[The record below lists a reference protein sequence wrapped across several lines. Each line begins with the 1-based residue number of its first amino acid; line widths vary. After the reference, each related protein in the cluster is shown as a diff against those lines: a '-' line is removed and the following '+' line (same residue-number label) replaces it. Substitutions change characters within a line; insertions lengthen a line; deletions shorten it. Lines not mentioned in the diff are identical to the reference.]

1 MLTQAFLNVEPLF
14 NCGVRIADYDFQKH
28 TAAHAA
34 DFKRKSKQMNYDRAD
49 ELSSTP
55 QSAIRTPQWWPL
67 SAVLAVFA
75 GMLAVS
81 WRRWTSPIADSGREM
96 DLPARL
102 LQGEWLYRDVHH
114 IYPPFA
120 PYFNAL
126 LYRIFGVHLD
136 VLHVAGIVCSVIIA
150 TLCYRI
156 ARRLFEPA
164 EAAIATIAV
173 IVFCIFKPAG
183 NLIQPYA
190 FAALYACV
198 CSLGVLLLT
207 LRHAENCKKQELI
220 FAGLLIGLAVITKQ
234 EFALAGAATVTAALF
249 YLHLP
254 ALKSQ
259 ISNLKKLISD
269 LVLAAL
275 PAFLIAVPVYGW
287 LFAKLGW
294 QTLVE
299 DCHLFY
305 THLPPSLIFYNAQRT
320 GLDRPLLSVV
330 QILGAAAV
338 AFAALSFVVMLGDRR
353 RKVLKWSATALG
365 LSFVAIALIKL
376 IVGKQWDGSP
386 LRALPILLLMIIGIE
401 LWHVRRSNVA
411 TEPCNSLPSIR
422 KQSRFII
429 AVYSFAIL
437 ARVALRVPSGGA
449 FGGFFLPT
457 SLILF
462 CHLFWRTLPN
472 AIERW
477 TSDEVSV
484 RRTLLFGRALL
495 IVTVLIGAI
504 TFGIRYRK
512 NFSVEIRAERGHFFA
527 PKVTGSEIIE
537 ALDFIRIAT
546 QPNESIAILPE
557 GSDLVFLTGRRMP
570 LRHQILIPG
579 LMSEQDELKA
589 IAQLQQDRVRYV
601 LIVNRPMREF
611 GQEAFGRD
619 FYTQLG
625 GWIQGNYRL
634 VRIFGHSQSIDPQI
648 GEPLFFIKAFER
660 RN

>member
-1 MLTQAFLNVEPLF
+1 MSNHSSIAEFGLRIGNWERILPPLFIQAGTQSEKMEDRTQAN
-14 NCGVRIADYDFQKH
+14 
-28 TAAHAA
+28 
-34 DFKRKSKQMNYDRAD
+34 
-49 ELSSTP
+49 P
-55 QSAIRTPQWWPL
+55 QSAIRNLQWMPQFAIL
-67 SAVLAVFA
+67 LVFVA
-75 GMLAVS
+75 MLAVS

-136 VLHVAGIVCSVIIA
+136 VLHAAGIVCSAVIA
-150 TLCYRI
+150 ALCYRI

-207 LRHAENCKKQELI
+207 LRYAETQKRKELV
-220 FAGLLIGLAVITKQ
+220 FAGILIGLAAITKQ
-234 EFALAGAATVTAALF
+234 EFALAGAATVTAALA
-249 YLHLP
+249 YLRLP
-254 ALKSQ
+254 NFKLRASTLKSQ
-259 ISNLKKLISD
+259 ISTLKRLISD
-269 LVLAAL
+269 LLFAAL
-275 PAFLIAVPVYGW
+275 PALLITLPVYGW

-320 GLDRPLLSVV
+320 GLDRPLLSLA
-330 QILGAAAV
+330 QMLGAAAV

-365 LSFVAIALIKL
+365 LSFVAIACIKM
-376 IVGKQWDGSP
+376 IVGNQWDGSP
-386 LRALPILLLMIIGIE
+386 LRALPLLLLAIICAE
-401 LWHVRRSNVA
+401 LWRGGQSNGA
-411 TEPCNSLPSIR
+411 TEIR
-422 KQSRFII
+422 KPQSFIRHQPLFII
-429 AVYSFAIL
+429 AVYGFAIL

-477 TSDEVSV
+477 TADAASV

-495 IVTVLIGAI
+495 IITILIGAV

-527 PKVTGSEIIE
+527 PKVTGSEITE
-537 ALDFIRIAT
+537 ALDFIRAST
-546 QPNESIAILPE
+546 QPNEAVAVLPE

-579 LMSEQDELKA
+579 LMSERDEQAA
-589 IAQLQQDRVRYV
+589 ITRLQQDRVRYV

-625 GWIQGNYRL
+625 NWIQDNYRL
-634 VRIFGHSQSIDPQI
+634 TKIFGRSQNADSQI
-648 GEPLFFIKAFER
+648 GGPQFFIKAFER

>member
-1 MLTQAFLNVEPLF
+1 MLR
-14 NCGVRIADYDFQKH
+14 GV
-28 TAAHAA
+28 
-34 DFKRKSKQMNYDRAD
+34 N
-49 ELSSTP
+49 P
-55 QSAIRTPQWWPL
+55 QSTIRNPQWWPQ
-67 SAVLAVFA
+67 SAVAIAFA
-75 GMLAVS
+75 AMLAVS

-96 DLPARL
+96 DLPLRL

-120 PYFNAL
+120 PYLNAL

-136 VLHVAGIVCSVIIA
+136 VLHAAGIVCSAIITA
-150 TLCYRI
+150 LCYRI
-156 ARRLFEPA
+156 ARRLLGPA
-164 EAAIATIAV
+164 EAAIATIAA

-207 LRHAENCKKQELI
+207 LRHAETQRSRELI
-220 FAGLLIGLAVITKQ
+220 FAGLLIGLAAITKQ
-234 EFALAGAATVTAALF
+234 EFALAAAAMVTASLV
-249 YLHLP
+249 YQHLP
-254 ALKSQ
+254 KLKSNL
-259 ISNLKKLISD
+259 SNLKRLISD
-269 LVLAAL
+269 LLFAAL
-275 PAFLIAVPVYGW
+275 PAVLGALPVYGW

-294 QTLVE
+294 QMLVE

-305 THLPPSLIFYNAQRT
+305 THLPASLVFYNAQRT
-320 GLDRPLLSVV
+320 GLDRPVLSLA
-330 QILGAAAV
+330 QMLGAAAV
-338 AFAALSFVVMLGDRR
+338 ASAALSFVVMLGDRR
-353 RKVLKWSATALG
+353 RKVLKWSALALV
-365 LSFVAIALIKL
+365 LSFAAIAGIKL

-386 LRALPILLLMIIGIE
+386 LRALPILLVAIIAIA
-401 LWHVRRSNVA
+401 LWKIWQSNEA
-411 TEPCNSLPSIR
+411 GNIQNSPPKIQHLAL
-422 KQSRFII
+422 FVI

-462 CHLFWRTLPN
+462 CYLFWRILPN

-477 TSDEVSV
+477 TEDEASV
-484 RRTLLFGRALL
+484 RRTLIFGRALL
-495 IVTVLIGAI
+495 VVTILAGAV

-512 NFSVEIRAERGHFFA
+512 NFSVELHAERGHLFA
-527 PKVTGSEIIE
+527 PGITGQEISE
-537 ALDFIRIAT
+537 ALNFIRT
-546 QPNESIAILPE
+546 STEPGESIAILPE
-557 GSDLVFLTGRRMP
+557 GSDLAFLTGRRMP

-579 LMSEQDELKA
+579 LMSQQDEQEA
-589 IAQLQQDRVRYV
+589 IRHLQNDRVRYI

-625 GWIQGNYRL
+625 GWIEANYRL
-634 VRIFGHSQSIDPQI
+634 VRICGSTRSGNPQI
-648 GEPLFFIKAFER
+648 GDSGFFIKILKR
-660 RN
+660 LD